1 MAILAIRIYPDPV
14 LRVKC
19 RPVETFDAGLRK
31 LAANM
36 VDTMH
41 AAPGVGLA
49 APQVGVDLRLAVVD
63 ISVGEDPAEVRVLV
77 NPEIVRREGVETD
90 TEGCLSLPGITDKVD
105 RPFSI
110 TLRAQDLEG
119 KPFELEADDYLARA
133 ICHEV
138 DHLDGILFTDHLRGL
153 RKERSKRQL
162 KKSGGRAGGAGLR
175 RLSGLALLLT
185 LLLTACGGGGGST
198 TEPPP
203 PPPPVAGITF
213 TAQGA
218 PAANSLYLASGAAT
232 TASTLVLELRANQVT
247 DLYGV
252 AFDLTYPS
260 TQLQYVRVTA
270 GPLLGN
276 GAVQAAVSSPGTL
289 IIGGTHLGTTPGA
302 NGSGV
307 VLTLEF
313 SAAASGS
320 GSFAFTRNS
329 ASIPPAGPSP
339 GSPGSPAP

>member
-1 MAILAIRIYPDPV
+1 MSILAIRIYPDPV

-63 ISVGEDPAEVRVLV
+63 ISVGEDPTGIRVLV
-77 NPEIVRREGVETD
+77 NPEIVRREGMETD

-162 KKSGGRAGGAGLR
+162 K
-175 RLSGLALLLT
+175 RLA
-185 LLLTACGGGGGST
+185 
-198 TEPPP
+198 EE
-203 PPPPVAGITF
+203 
-213 TAQGA
+213 Q
-218 PAANSLYLASGAAT
+218 
-232 TASTLVLELRANQVT
+232 E
-247 DLYGV
+247 
-252 AFDLTYPS
+252 
-260 TQLQYVRVTA
+260 VRV
-270 GPLLGN
+270 
-276 GAVQAAVSSPGTL
+276 
-289 IIGGTHLGTTPGA
+289 
-302 NGSGV
+302 
-307 VLTLEF
+307 
-313 SAAASGS
+313 
-320 GSFAFTRNS
+320 
-329 ASIPPAGPSP
+329 
-339 GSPGSPAP
+339 